1 MNYAIAMTEY
11 AGFWRRFGA
20 IIIDGFFI
28 AILGLLFKVIG
39 LYSVGLDILLALLYT
54 PFFEASE
61 LQATP
66 GKALLNMRV
75 VSMSGERITF
85 KKAFIR
91 YLVRIVSG
99 LLLCFGFLMMLFT
112 EKKQTLHDL
121 AAETLVVRG
130 EVKNVNF
137 FQAWYHQVLAVL
149 GMTDK
154 IPENRTGSGSAGA
167 PTSGPDSKPAPAA
180 ADLAGLYELF
190 QKGILTEAEYNQKR
204 EELLRKL

>member
-1 MNYAIAMTEY
+1 MNYAIATPEY

-20 IIIDGFFI
+20 IVIDG
-28 AILGLLFKVIG
+28 ILVAVVGFLFKMIG
-39 LYSVGLDILLALLYT
+39 LYSVGLDFLLALLYT

-61 LQATP
+61 LQGTP
-66 GKALLNMRV
+66 GKALLDMRV

-91 YLVRIVSG
+91 YLVRIISG
-99 LLLCFGFLMMLFT
+99 VLLCFGFLMMLFT
-112 EKKQTLHDL
+112 DKKQTLHDL

-130 EVKNVNF
+130 EVKNVNY
-137 FQAWYHQVLAVL
+137 FQAWYHQVLALL

-154 IPENRTGSGSAGA
+154 VPEKTVSTTTQNSAATGSSA
-167 PTSGPDSKPAPAA
+167 PQP
-180 ADLAGLYELF
+180 ADLAGLYELY

>member
-1 MNYAIAMTEY
+1 MNYAIATTPY
-11 AGFWRRFGA
+11 AGFWRRLGA
-20 IIIDGFFI
+20 IMIDGIMI
-28 AILGLLFKVIG
+28 AVVGLLFKVIG

-66 GKALLNMRV
+66 GKALLDMRV
-75 VSMSGERITF
+75 VSLTGERITF

-99 LLLCFGFLMMLFT
+99 LLICFGFLMMLFT

-130 EVKNVNF
+130 EVKNVNY
-137 FQAWYHQVLAVL
+137 FQAWYHQVLSVL

-154 IPENRTGSGSAGA
+154 VPEKRADTSA
-167 PTSGPDSKPAPAA
+167 PTSQGATPQAS
-180 ADLAGLYELF
+180 DLAGLYELY

>member
-1 MNYAIAMTEY
+1 MNYAIATTEY
-11 AGFWRRFGA
+11 GGFWRRFGA
-20 IIIDGFFI
+20 VIVDGFLIVI
-28 AILGLLFKVIG
+28 ASLLFKVIG

-66 GKALLNMRV
+66 GKALLDMRV
-75 VSMSGERITF
+75 VSMSGGRITF

-99 LLLCFGFLMMLFT
+99 VLLCFGFLMMLFT

-137 FQAWYHQVLAVL
+137 FEAWYHQVLAVL

-154 IPENRTGSGSAGA
+154 IPENRAGSGPEGA
-167 PTSGPDSKPAPAA
+167 PVSKLDFKTAPTA

-204 EELLRKL
+204 EELLRRL

>member
-1 MNYAIAMTEY
+1 MTYATTAEY

-20 IIIDGFFI
+20 MMVDGILVALISVVFKVL
-28 AILGLLFKVIG
+28 ALHSLGLDV
-39 LYSVGLDILLALLYT
+39 LLSLLYT

-66 GKALLNMRV
+66 GKALLDMRV
-75 VSMSGERITF
+75 VNLNGERITF

-91 YLVRIVSG
+91 FLVRIVSG
-99 LLLCFGFLMMLFT
+99 LLLCFGYFMMLFT

-130 EVKNVNF
+130 EVKNVNY
-137 FQAWYHQVLAVL
+137 FQAWYQQVLSVL
-149 GMTDK
+149 GMVDK
-154 IPENRTGSGSAGA
+154 VPEKRETQASTTG
-167 PTSGPDSKPAPAA
+167 TPAA
-180 ADLAGLYELF
+180 ASPADLAGLYELY

-204 EELLRKL
+204 EELLKKL

>member
-1 MNYAIAMTEY
+1 MNYAIATSGY

-20 IIIDGFFI
+20 LIIDGIFV
-28 AILGLLFKVIG
+28 AVLGLLFKLIG

-66 GKALLNMRV
+66 GKAMLDMRV

-121 AAETLVVRG
+121 AAETLVLRG
-130 EVKNVNF
+130 EVKNVNY
-137 FQAWYHQVLAVL
+137 FQAWYQQVLAVL

-154 IPENRTGSGSAGA
+154 IPENRAGGGFTSA
-167 PTSGPDSKPAPAA
+167 PTSGPDAKPAPVA
-180 ADLAGLYELF
+180 ADLAGLYELY